1 MIARRVLLAG
11 LVTPMLLALPGVAAA
26 QPARRV
32 ARVGWLGWSGAA
44 LGRQATVPLE
54 ALRAGLQA
62 HGWKEGVDLA
72 LIVRFGE
79 RAQARQ
85 LASELVAA
93 KVDVIVAQGP
103 MVFGARI
110 PGDPTPLVFAI
121 NGDPVEAGLVTSL
134 ARPGADTTGITALNL
149 ALAGKRLE
157 LLIETRPGITRV
169 AVLANAVHPGLQAE
183 LRETRNAAERLGLTL
198 QYLPVSA
205 AEDFP
210 TAFDAIARDGT
221 HAVLAFPDTL
231 INAQARVIA
240 GFAEQHRLPSI
251 SGWAEFAQA
260 GNLMSYGPNLRAF
273 FGHLAGPVHRL
284 LQGAKPADLPVE
296 QPTTFGVALNLKTA
310 RALGLTI
317 PQSLLLRADEVIG

>member
-11 LVTPMLLALPGVAAA
+11 LVMPTLLALPGVAAA

-44 LGRQATVPLE
+44 LGRQATAPLE

-62 HGWKEGVDLA
+62 RGWQEGVDLA
-72 LIVRFGE
+72 LVVRSGE

-103 MVFGARI
+103 MVFGARL

-121 NGDPVEAGLVTSL
+121 DGDPVEAGLVTSL

-149 ALAGKRLE
+149 ALAVKRLE
-157 LLIETRPGITRV
+157 LLIETRPGITRI

-251 SGWAEFAQA
+251 SGWAEFAHA

-273 FGHLAGPVHRL
+273 LGLLAGHVHKL
-284 LQGAKPADLPVE
+284 LQGVKPADLPVE
-296 QPTTFGVALNLKTA
+296 QPARFELVVNLKA
-310 RALGLTI
+310 AKALGITL
-317 PQSLLLRADEVIG
+317 PQSLLLRAVEVIQ